1 MGIYT
6 PNSPYPFA
14 IRPQS
19 PNPRIRRPED
29 ATLVRYGDMR
39 YLLQNGIGGG
49 LVDTTAAEIYEMAVN
64 EKLNPGTKYRIT
76 DYRSVNFI
84 NGFWNAIN
92 NYAPSYFISL
102 EPYTPVN
109 TNLGTGANN
118 AVAAIVKDTVSGGVY
133 VGGGFLGIDGNSP
146 GYFQKLNA
154 DGTPNAA
161 FNNNYYDGLSVSPGF
176 DLNVVTIAVQNDGK
190 VLVGGA
196 FASLNGTTRNR
207 LVRFNADGTLDT
219 AFSANLGTGFDLQ
232 VTKIVVQSDGKILVG
247 GNFGTFNGNVR
258 NGLVRLNADGTEDA
272 TFATNI
278 GAAAGVGGVVRKIVV
293 SQFTPGKIYVLG
305 AFTDWNGNAN
315 TLNVV
320 KLNANGTYDNTFVS
334 GLDPG
339 QKGLTFIHELSNG
352 DLLLAGTSVPDNW
365 NSTSL
370 TSYVFRVSSTGA
382 SVNLGWGNVTGNVTF
397 DSAVL
402 STGEIVLVG
411 DKNTVYDGYSV
422 IGVYSEAGVLN
433 TTYNPQSSFDND
445 VYVVEVM
452 LNGDYLLC
460 GTDASGIYRGNAAP
474 ESLIAVDL
482 STDSPYNARQIHTGD
497 PEVIVVEAISSNRFA
512 PEGYSETYGDI
523 VEFNPICN
531 TIAFPANNGVYNG
544 ELLPNGDTVSGFDL
558 QWDGQ
563 NAYFIMPAGYPIL
576 FGHFLYI
583 YWDHSGP
590 SPTYYDYFT
599 EPILP
604 GLNNNSNIEQ
614 DTNSIPALTVIVSND
629 GMKVTMPGVTYQQF
643 LDYDPDSLYLDVC
656 IESQGPAY
664 GQMNRRTNP
673 VLDASAPIDW
683 RNFRYRAFEFNI
695 PGYGNQY
702 MLSRGNFVNGGDT
715 SPDFSTG
722 SVVTTGNYVDVAP
735 FGTQVL
741 SIHIMGRGS
750 TTAYWYY
757 NGSAEF
763 FRIGQGYNSWLT
775 IDYFNAAWINNMY
788 QVNLNM
794 GGVSNFVVATAI
806 TSSNINGNSFNMF
819 LNEFSNLSGYITIG
833 NCLFNYV
840 YNAFFQIPSNLS
852 GGNYATSAILSSG
865 YSKQI
870 FIGSNSAVYCS
881 YYDGTA
887 VQYATSPF

>member
-39 YLLQNGIGGG
+39 YLLQNGIGG
-49 LVDTTAAEIYEMAVN
+49 LVDTTAAEIYSMAVN

-76 DYRSVNFI
+76 DYKSVNFI
-84 NGFWNAIN
+84 NGFWNAEQN
-92 NYAPSYFISL
+92 HAPTITNAF

-118 AVAAIVKDTVSGGVY
+118 LVNTIAKDTITSGVY
-133 VGGGFLGIDGNSP
+133 VGGYFLTIDSNSLS
-146 GYFQKLNA
+146 YFQKLNA
-154 DGTPNAA
+154 DGTPNTA
-161 FNNNYYDGLSVSPGF
+161 FNNNYYNGSSLSPGF
-176 DLNVVTIAVQNDGK
+176 DQPVFSIAVQNDGK
-190 VLVGGA
+190 VLVGGD
-196 FASLNGTTRNR
+196 FSSLNGISRIR
-207 LVRFNADGTLDT
+207 FVRFNADGTVDT
-219 AFSANLGTGFDLQ
+219 AFYTNLGIGFDN
-232 VTKIVVQSDGKILVG
+232 VVYKIVVQPDGKILVG
-247 GNFGTFNGNVR
+247 GVFGAFNGNVR
-258 NGLVRLNADGTEDA
+258 RGLVRLNPDGTEDV

-278 GAAAGVGGVVRKIVV
+278 GAAAGVSGSVNNIIL
-293 SQFTPGKIYVLG
+293 SQFTPGKIYLVG
-305 AFTDWNGNAN
+305 GFADWNGNAN
-315 TLNVV
+315 TFDIV
-320 KLNANGTYDNTFVS
+320 KLNSNGTHDNTFVS
-334 GLDPG
+334 GTPAG
-339 QKGLTFIHELSNG
+339 HKSYGFIHELSNG
-352 DLLLAGTSVPDNW
+352 DLLMSDATGATW
-365 NSTSL
+365 NSTPI
-370 TSYVFRVSSTGA
+370 TSNVFRISATGA
-382 SVNLGWGNVTGNVTF
+382 SVDLGWGNVTGNAAY

-411 DKNTVYDGYSV
+411 SVTTVFDGYSV

-433 TTYNPQSSFDND
+433 TTYNPQSSFDYD
-445 VYVVEVM
+445 LTEVEVM

-460 GTDASGIYRGNAAP
+460 GGVINVTYRGNASP
-474 ESLIAVDL
+474 ESLIALDL
-482 STDSPYNARQIHTGD
+482 STDSPYNPRQIHTGD

-531 TIAFPANNGVYNG
+531 TIAIPEQNGIENGVT
-544 ELLPNGDTVSGFDL
+544 LPDSSTVSGFDL

-563 NAYFIMPAGYPIL
+563 NAYFMMPAGYPIL

-590 SPTYYDYFT
+590 SPTYYEYFT

-604 GLNNNSNIEQ
+604 GLNNNSNIGQ
-614 DTNSIPALTVIVSND
+614 GTNSIPALTVIVSND

-643 LDYDPDSLYLDVC
+643 LDYNLDSLYLDVC

-695 PGYGNQY
+695 PGHGNQY
-702 MLSRGNFVNGGDT
+702 MLSYGSWPNGGDT
-715 SPDFSTG
+715 SPNFSTG
-722 SVVTTGNYVDVAP
+722 SVVTSGNYKDVAP
-735 FGTQVL
+735 FGTEVL
-741 SIHIMGRGS
+741 SVHIGGRGS
-750 TTAYWYY
+750 TTAYWFY

-763 FRIGQGYNSWLT
+763 FRIRQGYNSRIT
-775 IDYFNAAWINNMY
+775 IDYFNAAWIDYMY

-794 GGVSNFVVATAI
+794 GGVSGFVVANGI
-806 TSSNINGNSFNMF
+806 SNSNITGYSGAVL
-819 LNEFSNLSGYITIG
+819 LNDVSGILGYI
-833 NCLFNYV
+833 NFSSSLFNGLFNV
-840 YNAFFQIPSNLS
+840 FFQVAFNFPV
-852 GGNYATSAILSSG
+852 GNYTGSAILPAN
-865 YSKQI
+865 YSKQM
-870 FIGSNSAVYCS
+870 FIGSDNTVYCS
-881 YYDGTA
+881 YYNGTA

>member
-49 LVDTTAAEIYEMAVN
+49 LVDTTAAEIYDMAVN

-92 NYAPSYFISL
+92 NYAPIYTDAFS
-102 EPYTPVN
+102 PYTPVN

-118 AVAAIVKDTVSGGVY
+118 LVNTIAKDTITSGVY
-133 VGGGFLGIDGNSP
+133 VGGYFLTIDSNSLS
-146 GYFQKLNA
+146 YFQKLNA
-154 DGTPNAA
+154 DGTPNTA
-161 FNNNYYDGLSVSPGF
+161 FNNNYYNGLSLSPGF
-176 DLNVVTIAVQNDGK
+176 DQPVFSIAVQNDGK
-190 VLVGGA
+190 VLVGGD
-196 FASLNGTTRNR
+196 FSSLNGISRIR
-207 LVRFNADGTLDT
+207 FVRFNADGTVDT
-219 AFSANLGTGFDLQ
+219 AFYTNLGIGFDNI
-232 VTKIVVQSDGKILVG
+232 VYKIVVQPDGKILVG
-247 GNFGTFNGNVR
+247 GVFGAFNGNVR
-258 NGLVRLNADGTEDA
+258 RGLVRLNPDGTEDV

-278 GAAAGVGGVVRKIVV
+278 GAAAGVSGSVNNIIL
-293 SQFTPGKIYVLG
+293 SQFTPGKIYLVG
-305 AFTDWNGNAN
+305 GFADWNGNAN
-315 TLNVV
+315 TFDIV
-320 KLNANGTYDNTFVS
+320 KLNSNGTHDNTFVS
-334 GLDPG
+334 GTPAG
-339 QKGLTFIHELSNG
+339 HKGYQFIYELSNG
-352 DLLLAGTSVPDNW
+352 DLLMSDTTGFTW
-365 NSTSL
+365 NSTPIISN
-370 TSYVFRVSSTGA
+370 VFRISATGA
-382 SVNLGWGNVTGNVTF
+382 SVDLGWGNVTGNAAY

-411 DKNTVYDGYSV
+411 NQSTVFDGYSV

-433 TTYNPQSSFDND
+433 TTYNPQSSFDKD
-445 VYVVEVM
+445 LTTVEVM

-460 GTDASGIYRGNAAP
+460 GGLINVIYRGNASP
-474 ESLIAVDL
+474 ESLIALNL

-497 PEVIVVEAISSNRFA
+497 SEVIVVEAISSNRFA

-531 TIAFPANNGVYNG
+531 TIALPEQNGLENG
-544 ELLPNGDTVSGFDL
+544 IILPDGSTVSGFDL

-563 NAYFIMPAGYPIL
+563 NAYFMMPAGYPIL

-590 SPTYYDYFT
+590 SPTYYEYFT

-604 GLNNNSNIEQ
+604 GLNNNSNIDQ

-673 VLDASAPIDW
+673 VLDVSAPIDW